1 MATPLSADPRT
12 AAEPVALPRARGA
25 FAAWPRRVT
34 PWLATALALPIVV
47 ALAVELAVSSEHLAD
62 PGLVAVYRAYLVAT
76 PVLVGLVWWRRRPAG
91 PYGPLLAALGLAA
104 LTLAVE
110 SSDRPALFTLGVVGE
125 SVYFSLLMYVCVA
138 FPSGRLHR
146 AAERA
151 FVGAFALATV
161 LWTIPRAL
169 FTGSLASGT
178 GALVPCDPA
187 CPANPFQIADAPGV
201 TDASVRVALA
211 LALVSAAGLAATFV
225 RRLRAASRPERRELV
240 AVASTT
246 FPFLPAL
253 VLVCLGALLP
263 VSDATMAALSW
274 VFAAA
279 AIVFCL
285 GFPAA
290 LIQAELFAGRALR
303 RLLLELAGLPSPPR
317 WRGAVAAALDDPSLR
332 LGYWDPARHVFRE
345 PDGTTLEPSA
355 GDDGRRFTLVE
366 HEGRPVAA
374 MTTGEALGDH
384 PELLAAAAQAT
395 LIAVRT
401 GHLEGEL
408 RDSRRRLLDAGTTE
422 RRRIQ
427 RDLHDSAQ
435 QRLVALRVH
444 LELAA
449 ADLDGPPESRA
460 ALRGLGAEVDE
471 ALAEVRRV
479 ASGLYPLVLERHGV
493 VPALRSACAHAR
505 LPIRFVD
512 EGVGRHSATIEST
525 LYFCCLEA
533 VQNAAKHA
541 GPDAE
546 ATVRLGSCDVGVWF
560 CVEDDGV
567 GFAYPPE
574 HGTGL
579 AGLEDRVA
587 ALGGT
592 LDIETAPGRGTRVTG
607 RFES

>member
-1 MATPLSADPRT
+1 MATPLSADAR
-12 AAEPVALPRARGA
+12 AGAEPVALPRSGGVV
-25 FAAWPRRVT
+25 AALRPRVT
-34 PWLATALALPIVV
+34 PWLATALALPVAV
-47 ALAVELAVSSEHLAD
+47 ALAVQLALSSDHLAD
-62 PGLVAVYRAYLVAT
+62 TGLVAVYRAYLVAA
-76 PVLVGLVWWRRRPAG
+76 PVLIGLVWWRRRPASA
-91 PYGPLLAALGLAA
+91 YGPLLAVLGLAA
-104 LTLAVE
+104 VTLGVE

-125 SVYFSLLMYVCVA
+125 SLYFSLFVYLCVA
-138 FPSGRLHR
+138 FPAGRLQR
-146 AAERA
+146 TDERVLVGL
-151 FVGAFALATV
+151 FVLATV
-161 LWTIPRAL
+161 LFTVPRML
-169 FTGSLASGT
+169 LTGSLSSGT

-201 TDASVRVALA
+201 AQDFVRAALA
-211 LALVSAAGLAATFV
+211 LATASAAGLAATLV
-225 RRLRAASRPERRELV
+225 ERLRAASRPQRRELV

-253 VLVCLGALLP
+253 VLVCLGALLR
-263 VSDATMAALSW
+263 VSESTMAAVSW

-279 AIVFCL
+279 VIVFCL
-285 GFPAA
+285 GFLVA

-345 PDGTTLEPSA
+345 PDGDTLERPAS
-355 GDDGRRFTLVE
+355 DDGRRFTVVE

-374 MTTGEALGDH
+374 MTTDAALGDH

-471 ALAEVRRV
+471 ALADVRRV
-479 ASGLYPLVLERHGV
+479 ASGLYPPVLERQGV
-493 VPALRSACAHAR
+493 LPALRSACAHTR
-505 LPIRFVD
+505 MPIRFVD

-525 LYFCCLEA
+525 LFFCCLEA

-546 ATVRLGSCDVGVWF
+546 AIVRLGSCDVGVWF
-560 CVEDDGV
+560 CVDDDGV

-592 LDIETAPGRGTRVTG
+592 IDVETAPGRGTRVTG
-607 RFES
+607 RFEA

>member
-1 MATPLSADPRT
+1 MYRASRSRPGGCAGGRASA
-12 AAEPVALPRARGA
+12 
-25 FAAWPRRVT
+25 RRRFQ
-34 PWLATALALPIVV
+34 LATL
-47 ALAVELAVSSEHLAD
+47 
-62 PGLVAVYRAYLVAT
+62 
-76 PVLVGLVWWRRRPAG
+76 
-91 PYGPLLAALGLAA
+91 
-104 LTLAVE
+104 
-110 SSDRPALFTLGVVGE
+110 
-125 SVYFSLLMYVCVA
+125 
-138 FPSGRLHR
+138 
-146 AAERA
+146 
-151 FVGAFALATV
+151 

-169 FTGSLASGT
+169 FTGSLAGGT
-178 GALVPCDPA
+178 GPLVPCATA
-187 CPANPFQIADAPGV
+187 CPANPFQVADAPGV
-201 TDASVRVALA
+201 ADAFVRVALA

-253 VLVCLGALLP
+253 VLVCLGALLQ
-263 VSDATMAALSW
+263 VSHATMVALGW

-279 AIVFCL
+279 AIVFSL
-285 GFPAA
+285 GFLAA

-332 LGYWDPARHVFRE
+332 LGYWDPARYVFRE
-345 PDGTTLEPSA
+345 PDGATLERPA
-355 GDDGRRFTLVE
+355 ADDGRRFTLVE

-479 ASGLYPLVLERHGV
+479 ASGLYPVVLERQGV
-493 VPALRSACAHAR
+493 VPALRSACAHTR

-567 GFAYPPE
+567 GFAYPPGARHRPRRSRGPRRGARRDTRHRDRARPRDAGHRALRE
-574 HGTGL
+574 LTGSGRRAP
-579 AGLEDRVA
+579 AGAERVRRGRCSGSRCGWWRCRPPRPA
-587 ALGGT
+587 ARTGGN
-592 LDIETAPGRGTRVTG
+592 AGSSWPHRGASRP
-607 RFES
+607 